1 MEAARWLLKQGA
13 LVTHAMETGWT
24 AAHAA
29 AKKGNADILEMLLQA
44 GADRHA
50 RAAHRDFG
58 KNLELEDVTN
68 DKEILGLLSK
78 YP

>member
-1 MEAARWLLKQGA
+1 MANGLWDPVLSLSA
-13 LVTHAMETGWT
+13 GWT

-29 AKKGNADILEMLLQA
+29 AKKGNADLLEMLLRA

-50 RAAHRDFG
+50 KAAHRDFG
-58 KNLELEDVTN
+58 KNLELDDVTN
-68 DKEILGLLSK
+68 DKDILELLAK

>member
-1 MEAARWLLKQGA
+1 MEAARWLLEKGA
-13 LVTHAMETGWT
+13 LVNHAMATGWT

-29 AKKGNADILEMLLQA
+29 AKRGNAEILEMLLQA

-50 RAAHRDFG
+50 KAAHREFG
-58 KNLELEDVTN
+58 KNLAVEDVTN
-68 DKEILGLLSK
+68 DQEILELLAK